1 MGITTG
7 NSADVVSLLSP
18 DVIYTVSG
26 HHPLAGT
33 FHGPIEVDAHLR
45 QLFSVTSGTFEVLK
59 SIDWLVG
66 LTNVAVIQ
74 FAQAEAGGRIY
85 QGHHMFVLEADQ
97 HDLLTKLLLF
107 FEDPNTVDRFL
118 AQVPGN

>member
-1 MGITTG
+1 
-7 NSADVVSLLSP
+7 VVSLLSP

-74 FAQAEAGGRIY
+74 FAQAQAGGVIY
-85 QGHHMFVLEADQ
+85 RGHHMFVFETDR
-97 HDLLTKLLLF
+97 HDLLTNIWLF
-107 FEDPNTVDRFL
+107 FEDLDGVDRLL
-118 AQVPGN
+118 AKVPRN